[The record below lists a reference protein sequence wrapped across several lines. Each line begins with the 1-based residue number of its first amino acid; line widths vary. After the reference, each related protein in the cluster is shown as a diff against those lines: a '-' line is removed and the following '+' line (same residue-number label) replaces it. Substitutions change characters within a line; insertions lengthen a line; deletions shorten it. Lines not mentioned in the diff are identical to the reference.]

1 MHCIKKSQ
9 FSQWKFIWFYES
21 SREIERKHFNKLFL
35 TILQYLNKELTDE
48 NLILVEFFQTTQHK
62 MVFAALPFQFPY
74 VFALV
79 PYTNRTHTR
88 QLIQNNTQVKQIY
101 EWNKCCAIESTH
113 ERMNNVYSYDS
124 FWKKKTNNTHTQLY
138 NIHVR
143 KQMCDINKKLHVQ
156 YVYLLFFFHIK
167 CMGMHVSRRKKK
179 FTVLTPKIFWSILRK
194 IITYFR

>member
-101 EWNKCCAIESTH
+101 EWNKCCAIENTH

-124 FWKKKTNNTHTQLY
+124 FWKKKTNNTHTHSYTTYTFANRCVILTRNYMY
-138 NIHVR
+138 N
-143 KQMCDINKKLHVQ
+143 MCI
-156 YVYLLFFFHIK
+156 YYFFFI
-167 CMGMHVSRRKKK
+167 
-179 FTVLTPKIFWSILRK
+179 
-194 IITYFR
+194 